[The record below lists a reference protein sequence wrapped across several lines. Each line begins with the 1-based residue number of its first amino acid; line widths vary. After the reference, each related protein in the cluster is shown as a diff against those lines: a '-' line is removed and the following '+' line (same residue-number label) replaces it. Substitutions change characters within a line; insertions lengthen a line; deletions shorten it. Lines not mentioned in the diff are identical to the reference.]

1 MSGVFDKIVEGLPSL
16 PQSAKLP
23 RIISPF
29 DTSENKIVGVDS
41 QLQEV
46 QEDTD
51 AITLNFDL
59 SEDQVSNCYNP
70 HKRIS
75 SLFGCGGGRGGTSF
89 LSFLGVDGGRGGT
102 YFLSFLGCG
111 RGEKGALLVNRP
123 CTSICP
129 YFS

>member
-1 MSGVFDKIVEGLPSL
+1 MSGVFDKIVEGLPGL

-75 SLFGCGGGRGGTSF
+75 SLFWVWKGGEGARISSLFWGVAGGKRVRYWLTDP
-89 LSFLGVDGGRGGT
+89 V
-102 YFLSFLGCG
+102 
-111 RGEKGALLVNRP
+111 RP
-123 CTSICP
+123 SVHISHKSN
-129 YFS
+129 FS